1 MNSKGEDSPN
11 RAQKACTYPLP
22 AHSCSSAAQGEYRV
36 SSPRPLRQARASP
49 DPGTLFRGPSTGS
62 ALDLF
67 QKEANSRATDKGQR
81 CGQQARPRSSP
92 LLPASWQAGT
102 WPAAHTG
109 RQYLL
114 PGQACLSL
122 LTPEPW
128 QKLSGLALAGVK
140 DQRCPGPGQPLE
152 ARPPVLQAAPLA
164 RPRGH
169 CTPTSGLSASL
180 PAPDPPSTPTPPGP
194 PTVSLQHVPH
204 GQCLTLSQ

>member
-22 AHSCSSAAQGEYRV
+22 AHSCSWVNTRCLPQGPCDKPELPQIPAP
-36 SSPRPLRQARASP
+36 SSGAPPQGP
-49 DPGTLFRGPSTGS
+49 HWTCFRKKQTRGLQT
-62 ALDLF
+62 
-67 QKEANSRATDKGQR
+67 RGQR

-92 LLPASWQAGT
+92 LLPASWRAGA

-122 LTPEPW
+122 LTPVPW
-128 QKLSGLALAGVK
+128 QKLSDLALAGVK

-164 RPRGH
+164 RPREH
-169 CTPTSGLSASL
+169 CTPASGLSVSL
-180 PAPDPPSTPTPPGP
+180 PTPDPPSTPTPPGP
-194 PTVSLQHVPH
+194 PTASLQHVPH